1 MVLFIITFFTT
12 TLAGTQWQMKDYF
25 DPSNWVY
32 GLSYSVSLIFFLSV
46 HEFGHYL
53 AARYHKVNSTLPY
66 FIPLFIP
73 GVINFGTF
81 GAVIKTMS
89 PIPNRKAMFDIGA
102 WGPLPGFVVSLGL
115 LIYGLLTLPPIDF
128 IYQLHPEYLTDF
140 KGVIPDSGLHFGDTI
155 LYLALSKIL
164 ANPTGFLPPM
174 NEIYHYPYL
183 CVGWFGLFVT
193 TLNMLP
199 IGQLDGGHIV
209 YSMFGKLH
217 TRIARIAW
225 WIIFSLGIV
234 SMVGVVYDLLNQDFE
249 YPAFIFIKN
258 LLYPGLDYVNTN
270 YSWVMGIWEG
280 WFVWALVMRFILKI
294 EHPVIYD
301 YAPLSPARRRLGW
314 ATLIILMLSFPY
326 NGIYIK

>member
-1 MVLFIITFFTT
+1 
-12 TLAGTQWQMKDYF
+12 
-25 DPSNWVY
+25 
-32 GLSYSVSLIFFLSV
+32 
-46 HEFGHYL
+46 
-53 AARYHKVNSTLPY
+53 
-66 FIPLFIP
+66 
-73 GVINFGTF
+73 
-81 GAVIKTMS
+81 
-89 PIPNRKAMFDIGA
+89 MFDIGA
-102 WGPLPGFVVSLGL
+102 WGPLPGFFVSLGL

-155 LYLALSKIL
+155 LYIVLAKIF
-164 ANPTGFLPPM
+164 ANPSGFLPPM

-217 TRIARIAW
+217 SRIARIAW

-234 SMVGVVYDLLNQDFE
+234 SMVGVVYDLLNQEFE
-249 YPAFIFIKN
+249 YPAFLFIKN

-270 YSWVMGIWEG
+270 YPWVMGIWEG

-294 EHPVIYD
+294 EHPPIYD